1 MTANE
6 FIQKFKSLYENDFE
20 YEWDEDL
27 QQISF
32 FFNIPLSMFFENITL
47 DFEGD
52 SYSLYREFLYEECD
66 NKLSALSS
74 QKEECLFYE
83 SLKETVEQVAEIAY
97 KDGLGCPF
105 YSVLIGY
112 FDIPFS
118 WEDLACKLNGII
130 KAFQY
135 MKKIRIEEVDKESEL
150 LLTYKMGQLELYEKL
165 GQYSNRLCNIKV
177 ENSSLNSNKHLD
189 GVFAYTNRSLTIITG
204 IGLEFLSLFCSH
216 LSGIECFLY
225 LGLNVVILSSNEPV
239 PKAVMIKKNL
249 FNKIIEFIEQLG
261 VNWDW
266 NIEDTIKYSIT
277 SDGKFLMCCGE
288 LWFIVCP
295 LKAENYEEYIIYE
308 KNTLKSLQH
317 DFIQVASE
325 KIWNQTYDFS
335 RLNGEQFEKMCCDFL
350 YALKFQNISIRGK
363 SRAADGGV
371 DITAEEEYKTLVGTE
386 RRKWIFQ
393 CKHMKKQIGR
403 KDLSE
408 VYDLLQKFSADCY
421 GLFYSGE
428 LTPNTLDRIADIC
441 KNSKI
446 KIEYWDRSRIEAQL
460 KQFPQISLKYFGL

>member
-165 GQYSNRLCNIKV
+165 GQYSNRL
-177 ENSSLNSNKHLD
+177 
-189 GVFAYTNRSLTIITG
+189 
-204 IGLEFLSLFCSH
+204 
-216 LSGIECFLY
+216 
-225 LGLNVVILSSNEPV
+225 
-239 PKAVMIKKNL
+239 
-249 FNKIIEFIEQLG
+249 
-261 VNWDW
+261 
-266 NIEDTIKYSIT
+266 SI
-277 SDGKFLMCCGE
+277 
-288 LWFIVCP
+288 V
-295 LKAENYEEYIIYE
+295 
-308 KNTLKSLQH
+308 
-317 DFIQVASE
+317 
-325 KIWNQTYDFS
+325 
-335 RLNGEQFEKMCCDFL
+335 
-350 YALKFQNISIRGK
+350 
-363 SRAADGGV
+363 
-371 DITAEEEYKTLVGTE
+371 
-386 RRKWIFQ
+386 
-393 CKHMKKQIGR
+393 
-403 KDLSE
+403 
-408 VYDLLQKFSADCY
+408 
-421 GLFYSGE
+421 
-428 LTPNTLDRIADIC
+428 
-441 KNSKI
+441 
-446 KIEYWDRSRIEAQL
+446 
-460 KQFPQISLKYFGL
+460 